1 LNTTIVIPTYN
12 EAENIEP
19 LIKQILELHPDF
31 NFIIVDDNS
40 PDGTGRIADA
50 LAEKDT
56 QISVI
61 HRLKKLG
68 LGSAYVEGFKKA
80 LADGADLIFEM
91 DADFSH
97 NPHYLCDL
105 LEASKSA
112 DLVIGSRYVNGV
124 RVEGWRFRRLL
135 MSKLANMYVSY
146 ITAKPL
152 WDFTAGFRCYRRH
165 VLERF
170 DLNSVESDG
179 YAFQI
184 EMAHLAFQHGFK
196 VVEIPITFRERANGV
211 SKISGNVMWE
221 AFWLTLKYHAPFRV
235 MLKRLSYLFKD
246 YSKFIEDQ
254 SNSNQYGCHWAI
266 IEDQNN
272 SNQSGYRLVIAP
284 SSPNT
289 KTQDVSKTKK

>member
-1 LNTTIVIPTYN
+1 MNATIVIPTYN
-12 EAENIEP
+12 EAENIES
-19 LIKQILELHPDF
+19 LIRQILELHPDF
-31 NFIIVDDNS
+31 NIIVVDDNS
-40 PDGTGRIADA
+40 PDGTGKIADT
-50 LAEKDT
+50 LAQKDNR
-56 QISVI
+56 IGAI

-97 NPHYLCDL
+97 NPHYLHDFL
-105 LEASKSA
+105 TASKSA

-170 DLNSVESDG
+170 DLNNVESDG

-184 EMAHLAFQHGFK
+184 EMTHLAFQHGFK

-221 AFWLTLKYHAPFRV
+221 AFWLTLKYHAPLREMFQ
-235 MLKRLSYLFKD
+235 RLSYIFKD
-246 YSKFIEDQ
+246 YTKFIEDQ
-254 SNSNQYGCHWAI
+254 GSNSKDTTHSSR
-266 IEDQNN
+266 DTVD
-272 SNQSGYRLVIAP
+272 SG
-284 SSPNT
+284 
-289 KTQDVSKTKK
+289 